1 MMDKKQ
7 IDIKVSKLLLELLE
21 ELKKLEKKK
30 AK

>member
-7 IDIKVSKLLLELLE
+7 IDIKVSRLLLELLE